1 MGNTGVIEVF
11 TLNFV
16 ISKIGNALKKEK
28 VVEFTP
34 WKTKTKF
41 FFEKIDRTC

>member
-1 MGNTGVIEVF
+1 VGNTGVIKVF

-16 ISKIGNALKKEK
+16 ISKIGNALQKEK

-34 WKTKTKF
+34 GKTKTQYF
-41 FFEKIDRTC
+41 F